1 MVFSSRPIDV
11 KERIYLRI
19 SSTADCW
26 HGGLRVGFTYIDPAT
41 MEGRVPNT
49 LVPSNPKRFLVK
61 TTPVESNIEGG
72 VIYFYLSMSG
82 NLVISSNG
90 KKKKL
95 YGGLNTRAPLW
106 AAIEVYGNCTGV
118 QLVDRKTNFIDDMA
132 RLSMEEEVRILPIR
146 FNASKDLSPLL
157 FHSTRGKNVH
167 LSNGGCIA
175 SRTTSTYE
183 QGYVFTLRPIKFGE
197 RIIIQVLK
205 SDDRFSGSL
214 AFGLTS
220 CNPASLRQTD
230 LPDDADKLL
239 DRPEYWVVTKN
250 VSSSSRTGDEI
261 ALYIEPNGD
270 VTISKNGA
278 APVLLMT
285 VDVTLQLWAFMDIY
299 GSTESIRIFKHIT
312 CHRGIPQP
320 VTLNYTNGSYPHQ
333 VSAAPSC
340 ASMISAPS
348 TTMLAGGSMSSQI
361 HENRGFIHSMTSAGS
376 CSTMMSAASS
386 TTLAGGNSRIIN
398 VPAEHNGGGGTVLVL
413 NLPST
418 SQNIGTIN
426 GLISASQVGFL
437 YMKLLTCF

>member
-1 MVFSSRPIDV
+1 M
-11 KERIYLRI
+11 RI
-19 SSTADCW
+19 SNTADCW
-26 HGGLRVGFTYIDPAT
+26 HGGLRVGFTCIDPAT

-61 TTPVESNIEGG
+61 TTPVESNIEGN
-72 VIYFYLSMSG
+72 VIYFYVSMSG

-95 YGGLNTRAPLW
+95 YGGFNTRSPLW
-106 AAIEVYGNCTGV
+106 AAIEVYGNCTGI
-118 QLVDRKTNFIDDMA
+118 QLVSSKTSIIEDMT
-132 RLSMEEEVRILPIR
+132 RLSIEEEIKILPIR
-146 FNASKDLSPLL
+146 FNASMNLSPLL
-157 FHSTRGKNVH
+157 FHSTKGRNVH
-167 LSNGGCIA
+167 LTNGGCIA

-197 RIIIQVLK
+197 KIIIQVLK
-205 SDDRFSGSL
+205 SDQRFSGSL

-220 CNPASLRQTD
+220 CNPASLRQSD

-261 ALYIEPNGD
+261 ALCVTANGD

-278 APVLLMT
+278 APVLLMK

-299 GSTESIRIFKHIT
+299 GSTESIRIFKHIN
-312 CHRGIPQP
+312 CHSGIPQP
-320 VTLNYTNGSYPHQ
+320 VSHYPPAMFANNDVYPQ
-333 VSAAPSC
+333 SVTAAPSC

-348 TTMLAGGSMSSQI
+348 TTMLAGNISAQI
-361 HENRGFIHSMTSAGS
+361 HDNRGFINSISSAGS
-376 CSTMMSAASS
+376 CSTMMSVASS
-386 TTLAGGNSRIIN
+386 TTLASGSRIIN
-398 VPAEHNGGGGTVLVL
+398 VPTENSAGGTVLVL

-426 GLISASQVGFL
+426 GLISASQVSL
-437 YMKLLTCF
+437 